1 MNAGKKSINC
11 DYLISPLLRGE
22 KVAAAA
28 IKLNGSQRDFNIL
41 MDRLLQR
48 TDQHKMCQWSLQ
60 DGKKQNKIFI
70 RKIKTTNLQFCVK
83 NIVLLF
89 TFKNYNR

>member
-41 MDRLLQR
+41 MDRLQR

-60 DGKKQNKIFI
+60 DGKNKTRFLSE
-70 RKIKTTNLQFCVK
+70 K
-83 NIVLLF
+83 
-89 TFKNYNR
+89 